1 MLDIRGP
8 APAAHLCLSGCM
20 CGRAPPPSAALLRLN
35 CVGAPAPLQTL
46 YGRTAAFLKKGVDP
60 LRLLARATYAPA
72 EPKLLCGPTACLAEE
87 D

>member
-8 APAAHLCLSGCM
+8 APAAHLSLWLYVWAGTAAFSSPPATQL
-20 CGRAPPPSAALLRLN
+20 CGRAS
-35 CVGAPAPLQTL
+35 APLQTL

-72 EPKLLCGPTACLAEE
+72 DQTPVWANRLSG
-87 D
+87 